1 VGLWRRCS
9 ALVRN
14 LVFRS
19 RVERDLRDEL
29 ESYVELFA
37 DERAA
42 SGVPREDAARRA
54 RLALGGAA
62 TVAEAV
68 RARRA
73 GVAIEEAWQDARRS
87 VRALRR
93 APGFAALAILTI
105 ALGVGAN
112 TAMFSVVDAAI
123 LKPLPYAHPD
133 QLVEIATVAHLSAN
147 QRALQIGMSWASLD
161 RWRAEKE
168 LVSAIVTYQG
178 PSRVTVEGVAI
189 SGPTQMTRISPA
201 LPAELG
207 IAPII
212 GRTFDADDARADA
225 AVLLAEPFWRTAF
238 HASPSALGT
247 TLTLDRRPYRIVG
260 VMPATLSWGVGNS
273 RVIAWLP
280 LDDVRAR
287 ADHAR
292 FPFIGAIAR
301 LRPGLSLEQAS
312 RDLPRIVDGLQP
324 RVAKD
329 RRWDVQLVPL
339 DTRGMSA
346 GTTRQGLAVLFGAV
360 GLVLLT
366 ACANVANLLLARA
379 LTRER
384 EIGIAAALGA
394 TRARLVRQFMIEG
407 AVLALAGGVVAL
419 LLLWWTA
426 GVLPVIIPE
435 QLALFA
441 ANPLTFDVRTA
452 VYGALLVLIAAVAAS
467 AFPALRASR
476 PNLPHIIG
484 SGVRVAG
491 RTPNGRRWRVALQ
504 VAQVAVACVL
514 LTGAALLTASVVRM
528 VATPAGYDID
538 RLATINLA
546 LPEPRY
552 TSAAV
557 SIAFF
562 NEFLSRVRALP
573 GVTAAYGP
581 PPSGSFTGRFVAFGQ
596 EDGPLANAQTY
607 AVDPDYFRVAGIRLK
622 EGRALG
628 VDDTATSP
636 PVAVI
641 DERAAELMWPGQS
654 AIGQR
659 FRYSPYTPLWVTV
672 VGIAHSVKT
681 MSFAE
686 TGGSMQAYVPAAQ
699 EEPSRYRLLLVRSV
713 GDPAAALEPIRRL
726 AVSME
731 PNVEFLQMAPVADL
745 YRDVYVEPRFFS
757 RLMTVLALLALV
769 PAAVGLYAIVTHAVN
784 ERTHEIGVRIAL
796 GADVRRVRRLVCREA
811 LAPVAAGILVGA
823 AAVVYLARFLSS
835 LLYQTA
841 PLDPL
846 VLAVVAGVLLVVAAI
861 AAALPAHL
869 ATQVDPVETLRA
881 G

>member
-1 VGLWRRCS
+1 MGLWRRCRS
-9 ALVRN
+9 VIRN
-14 LVFRS
+14 LVVRS

-29 ESYVELFA
+29 DSYVELSA
-37 DERAA
+37 DEWAA
-42 SGVPREDAARRA
+42 SGLQRGDAGRRA
-54 RLALGGAA
+54 RVALGGA
-62 TVAEAV
+62 TTIVEAV

-73 GVAIEEAWQDARRS
+73 GATIERAWQDACRS

-105 ALGVGAN
+105 ALGIGAN
-112 TAMFSVVDAAI
+112 TATFSVVDAAI

-133 QLVEIATVAHLSAN
+133 QLVEIATVARLSAN
-147 QRALQIGMSWASLD
+147 QRALQVGMSWASLD
-161 RWRAEKE
+161 RWRSEKE

-178 PSRVTVEGVAI
+178 PSRVTVEGAAI
-189 SGPTQMTRISPA
+189 SGPTEVSRISPA

-207 IAPII
+207 IAPVI
-212 GRTFDADDARADA
+212 GRTFSADDARSDA

-238 HASPSALGT
+238 RASPSVLGT

-260 VMPATLSWGVGNS
+260 VMPATLAWGVGS
-273 RVIAWLP
+273 PRVIAWLP
-280 LDDVRAR
+280 VDEVRAR
-287 ADHAR
+287 ADRAR

-312 RDLPRIVDGLQP
+312 RDLPRIVDRLQP
-324 RVAKD
+324 GVAKD

-346 GTTRQGLAVLFGAV
+346 GTTRQGLVVLFGAV

-394 TRARLVRQFMIEG
+394 TRARLVLQFMIEG

-419 LLLWWTA
+419 LLLWWAA
-426 GVLPVIIPE
+426 GVLPLVIPE

-441 ANPLTFDVRTA
+441 ANPLAFDVRTA
-452 VYGALLVLIAAVAAS
+452 VYGALLVLIAAVVAS

-476 PNLPHIIG
+476 PNLLHIVG

-491 RTPNGRRWRVALQ
+491 RTTSGRRWRVALQ
-504 VAQVAVACVL
+504 VAQVAVAFVL
-514 LTGAALLTASVVRM
+514 LTGSALFTASLVRM
-528 VATPAGYDID
+528 VSAPAGYDID
-538 RLATINLA
+538 RLATVNLA
-546 LPEPRY
+546 LPGPRY
-552 TSAAV
+552 TSAVA
-557 SIAFF
+557 STAFF
-562 NEFLSRVRALP
+562 DEFLSRVRALP

-596 EDGPLANAQTY
+596 EIGPLANAQIY
-607 AVDPDYFRVAGIRLK
+607 AVDPDYFQVAGIRLK
-622 EGRALG
+622 EGRGLQA
-628 VDDTATSP
+628 DDTATSP
-636 PVAVI
+636 PVAVV
-641 DERAAELMWPGQS
+641 DEGAAELMWPGQP

-681 MSFAE
+681 TSFAE
-686 TGGSMQAYVPAAQ
+686 AGGSMQAYVPTAQ
-699 EEPSRYRLLLVRSV
+699 EEPSRYRQLLARSV

-731 PNVEFLQMAPVADL
+731 PNVEFLQLTPVAEL

-757 RLMTVLALLALV
+757 ILMTVLALLALV
-769 PAAVGLYAIVTHAVN
+769 PAAVGLYAMVTHAVN

-796 GADVRRVRRLVCREA
+796 GADVRRVRSLVLREA
-811 LAPVAAGILVGA
+811 LAPVAGGLLIG
-823 AAVVYLARFLSS
+823 AAVVLYLARFLAS

-841 PLDPL
+841 PIDPL
-846 VLAVVAGVLLVVAAI
+846 ALAGVAVLLVIVAAM
-861 AAALPAHL
+861 AAVLPAHH
-869 ATQVDPVETLRA
+869 ATQVDPIQTLRA